1 MFILAPVLV
10 VSIGWQAIWWV
21 GAIYALVM
29 LFIYGSL
36 VCQRPALQEDL
47 PLSAESFQL
56 DKTLANRDIW
66 LLSLAFACFTL
77 VMMSIGTYY
86 PTYLNMTLGYT
97 LGQAALISSIATIV
111 LLISAP
117 MAGWISDRI
126 GSRRLIFSLPFLVIG
141 LLCFFSVT
149 CDWLAHSCFCHCTGV
164 GWRGYSNS
172 DSGRC
177 TRSYAQTRAGGDGF
191 GGRAG
196 WAEFRP
202 VVRPNC
208 VWSACRSNRL
218 GVCGLYAESGVPA
231 WLCQRLVRQN
241 PLKHGRVR
249 YGAPGR
255 IRTDNRL
262 IRRRTRG
269 ESVQS
274 IPYRW
279 GI

>member
-1 MFILAPVLV
+1 MGVVAPATIAMWFPLARQGMPMGIWATWVPVGNLIMFILAPVLV

-47 PLSAESFQL
+47 PLSAELFQL

-97 LGQAALISSIATIV
+97 LGQAALISSIATIM

-141 LLCFFSVT
+141 LLCLFPLRVT
-149 CDWLAHSCFCHCTGV
+149 GWQIVAFVIVQGLVGGVIPTATLVAAPEVMRKPELAGMGLAVVLV
-164 GWRGYSNS
+164 GQNLGQLLGPIVFGQLVDQIGWVYAGYMLNPVCLLGFV
-172 DSGRC
+172 SGW
-177 TRSYAQTRAGGDGF
+177 F
-191 GGRAG
+191 
-196 WAEFRP
+196 
-202 VVRPNC
+202 V
-208 VWSACRSNRL
+208 
-218 GVCGLYAESGVPA
+218 
-231 WLCQRLVRQN
+231 
-241 PLKHGRVR
+241 
-249 YGAPGR
+249 R
-255 IRTDNRL
+255 IR
-262 IRRRTRG
+262 
-269 ESVQS
+269 
-274 IPYRW
+274 
-279 GI
+279 